1 MNAQETTGIRE
12 LTAQE
17 VDHVTGGTN
26 YYNQTLG
33 LAIGVAVGTVLSV
46 VGGAIWNWLFGD

>member
-1 MNAQETTGIRE
+1 MNVQETTGIRE

-33 LAIGVAVGTVLSV
+33 LTIGVGLGIVGT
-46 VGGAIWNWLFGD
+46 AISAFLGWLFD